1 MWVGERWPS
10 VLPTHFVRRRAG
22 ACERIFGADLSS
34 CTRGGDAGPWS
45 LLGEP
50 SGTRTLDPLIK
61 SPFEGPR
68 TTTHP
73 YVSRRTR
80 YRHHLREIVADVR
93 AFPCVG
99 PNVEPRQ

>member
-10 VLPTHFVRRRAG
+10 ALPTHFVRRRAG

-50 SGTRTLDPLIK
+50 SGDRTQDPLIK
-61 SPFEGPR
+61 SSLYLKVPPCILVRCKGVFNFAFCMKGWKG
-68 TTTHP
+68 
-73 YVSRRTR
+73 V
-80 YRHHLREIVADVR
+80 EIGCLTA
-93 AFPCVG
+93 
-99 PNVEPRQ
+99 Q